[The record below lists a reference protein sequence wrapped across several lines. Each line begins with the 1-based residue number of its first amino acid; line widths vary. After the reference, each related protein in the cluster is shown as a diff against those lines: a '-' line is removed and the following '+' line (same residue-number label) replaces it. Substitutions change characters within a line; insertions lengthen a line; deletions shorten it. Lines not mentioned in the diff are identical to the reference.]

1 MSSFTNSVCGY
12 GPECPLV
19 TKMLTHEI
27 LDQQITSL
35 KAIVSMLEALRDDLK
50 PMTLDEVEELW
61 DDIDADHLKNA
72 NNFGDFIQIVKA
84 LQNYFNIGKRT

>member
-1 MSSFTNSVCGY
+1 
-12 GPECPLV
+12 
-19 TKMLTHEI
+19 MLTHEI

>member
-1 MSSFTNSVCGY
+1 
-12 GPECPLV
+12 
-19 TKMLTHEI
+19 MLTHEI

-61 DDIDADHLKNA
+61 DDIDAEHLKNA
-72 NNFGDFIQIVKA
+72 NNFADFIQIVKA
-84 LQNYFNIGKRT
+84 LQAYFNIWKRT

>member
-1 MSSFTNSVCGY
+1 
-12 GPECPLV
+12 
-19 TKMLTHEI
+19 MLTHEI

-35 KAIVSMLEALRDDLK
+35 KAVVSMLESLRDDLK

-72 NNFGDFIQIVKA
+72 NNFADFIQIVKA
-84 LQNYFNIGKRT
+84 LQAYFNIGKRT

>member
-1 MSSFTNSVCGY
+1 
-12 GPECPLV
+12 
-19 TKMLTHEI
+19 MLTHEI
-27 LDQQITSL
+27 LDQQIDAL
-35 KAIVSMLEALRDDLK
+35 KAVVSMLESLRNDLK

-72 NNFGDFIQIVKA
+72 NNFADFIQIVKA

>member
-1 MSSFTNSVCGY
+1 MVCGF
-12 GPECPLV
+12 GPVCPLV
-19 TKMLTHEI
+19 TEMLTHEI

-35 KAIVSMLEALRDDLK
+35 KAVVYMLESLRDDLK

-72 NNFGDFIQIVKA
+72 NNFADFIQIVKA
-84 LQNYFNIGKRT
+84 LQAYFNIGKRT

>member
-1 MSSFTNSVCGY
+1 
-12 GPECPLV
+12 
-19 TKMLTHEI
+19 MLTHEI

-35 KAIVSMLEALRDDLK
+35 KAIVAKLELLRDDLK

-72 NNFGDFIQIVKA
+72 NNFADFIQIVKA
-84 LQNYFNIGKRT
+84 LQAYFNIGKRT

>member
-1 MSSFTNSVCGY
+1 
-12 GPECPLV
+12 
-19 TKMLTHEI
+19 MLTHEI
-27 LDQQITSL
+27 LDQQIAAL
-35 KAIVSMLEALRDDLK
+35 KAVVSMLESLRDDLK
-50 PMTLDEVEELW
+50 PMNLDEVEELW